1 MILNVSYSLSDWEHG
16 QLKSH
21 KKFQLN
27 ISKFYEDIV
36 KFRFSE
42 LMLFSGLKFTVK
54 AVSIKS
60 HVSSRQREGQIKLHQ
75 KFELDISNNGRD
87 MAHFP
92 PESTMYT
99 LRCTKDF
106 IV

>member
-1 MILNVSYSLSDWEHG
+1 MQIGQSWNFSLFWLIVLVRMILNVSYSPSDWEHG

-27 ISKFYEDIV
+27 ISKFHEDIV

-42 LMLFSGLKFTVK
+42 LMLNSGLKFTVK

-60 HVSSRQREGQIKLHQ
+60 HAASRQIDGLIKLQQ
-75 KFELDISNNGRD
+75 KFELD
-87 MAHFP
+87 
-92 PESTMYT
+92 T
-99 LRCTKDF
+99 
-106 IV
+106 